1 MSFLPILFSAV
12 LMSQPAPDLNQVLKD
27 SFESAK
33 ASFEAEKLN
42 TSDVSMTI
50 HLIDSEGNIAD
61 RGEFEGDAPMFP
73 ASVVKMFWLDFM
85 AHELEARRISLTEE
99 NQRSA
104 RDMIVDSSNDGT
116 GAVVNLVTGA
126 LPGPELDGNE
136 FDAWLEKRNAANRY
150 FASKGYKNL
159 NVLNRTYNEG
169 PYGREQ
175 QAIKKQGRNAL
186 TTNASARLLTEIMTG
201 KAATQSSCK
210 WMQSLLK
217 RPIPADGPIN
227 DSQSS
232 EFIGGVLPA
241 KTKLW
246 SKAGWTSQV
255 RHDVAYFET
264 PDGKKVTL
272 CIFTK
277 KPNNQKLFQFLAREV
292 LDRVR

>member
-1 MSFLPILFSAV
+1 MSLTSLLLGAV
-12 LMSQPAPDLNQVLKD
+12 LMSQQTPDLNLVLRQ
-27 SFESAK
+27 SFDATQS
-33 ASFEAEKLN
+33 SFTAEKLEI
-42 TSDVSMTI
+42 SDVSMTI
-50 HLIDSEGNIAD
+50 HIIDTKGEIVN
-61 RGEFEGDAPMFP
+61 RGEFEGETPMFP

-85 AHELEARRISLTEE
+85 AHELEARRISLSEE

-116 GAVVNLVTGA
+116 GAIVNLVTGA
-126 LPGPELDGNE
+126 LPGPELADKE
-136 FDAWLEKRNAANRY
+136 FKDWLFKRNAANRY
-150 FASKGYKNL
+150 FASKGYEKL

-175 QAIKKQGRNAL
+175 QAIKYQGRNAL
-186 TTNASARLLTEIMTG
+186 TTNAAARLLTEIMTG
-201 KAATQSSCK
+201 KAASEKSCK
-210 WMQSLLK
+210 WMQSLLS
-217 RPIPADGPIN
+217 RPIPADGPTE

-255 RHDVAYFET
+255 RHDVAYFEF
-264 PDGKKVTL
+264 PSGQKITL

-277 KPNNQKLFQFLAREV
+277 KPNNQNLFQFLAKEV
-292 LDRVR
+292 LERLR